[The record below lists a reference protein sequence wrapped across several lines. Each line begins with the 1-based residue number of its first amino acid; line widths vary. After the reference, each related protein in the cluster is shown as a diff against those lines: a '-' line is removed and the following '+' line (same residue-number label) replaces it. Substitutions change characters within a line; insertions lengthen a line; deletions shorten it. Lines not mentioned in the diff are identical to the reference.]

1 MKEWLPRL
9 VEALTVSIMKD
20 DIINSGS
27 KFQIGGV
34 PGHRVE
40 EHLIVVKSII
50 QLHMLKKSGVIMQLV
65 DIKKFF
71 DSEILRTVMTSLGA
85 AKVNRKAYRCWYKL
99 NQNTVI
105 SVATPAGMS
114 DKAEVGEIV
123 AQGSGGAALA
133 SGADVAQGLEGQFA
147 GSTDE
152 VS

>member
-1 MKEWLPRL
+1 
-9 VEALTVSIMKD
+9 
-20 DIINSGS
+20 
-27 KFQIGGV
+27 
-34 PGHRVE
+34 
-40 EHLIVVKSII
+40 
-50 QLHMLKKSGVIMQLV
+50 MQLV